1 MSTAFATF
9 GSGGAEPYARALLR
23 DDRTLYLHSEAH
35 KTSFEMDLSRW
46 SEDADATDFRLLAGA
61 TGPVL
66 DIGCGPGRMV
76 KAAMGQGLAALGI
89 DVSQTAIDI
98 ARESGLMVLK
108 RSVFDRLPREG
119 QWGSAL
125 LVDGNIGIG
134 GDPLA
139 LLARCAELIA
149 TAGAVIVEVHADPE
163 RDRAYNGTLVD
174 IHGQRSAEFPWA
186 EVGRDALETY
196 GRAAGLRLDQ
206 AWVTDGRG
214 FCRLVTA

>member
-1 MSTAFATF
+1 MSTALATF
-9 GSGGAEPYARALLR
+9 GSGGSEPYARALLR
-23 DDRTLYLHSEAH
+23 DDRTLFLHSELH

-46 SEDADATDFRLLAGA
+46 SEDADATDFALLADA
-61 TGPVL
+61 NGPVL

-108 RSVFDRLPREG
+108 RSIFERLPREG
-119 QWGSAL
+119 RWGSTL

-134 GDPLA
+134 GDPKA
-139 LLARCAELIA
+139 LLARCAELVA
-149 TAGAVIVEVHADPE
+149 PDGSVIVEVHADPE
-163 RDRAYNGTLVD
+163 RDRVYNGTLVD
-174 IHGQRSAEFPWA
+174 MHGYRSDEFPWA
-186 EVGRDALETY
+186 EVGRDALEEHAV
-196 GRAAGLRLDQ
+196 RVGLALDQ
-206 AWVTDGRG
+206 AWVTDGRS

>member
-1 MSTAFATF
+1 MSTALATF

-23 DDRTLYLHSEAH
+23 DDRSLFLHSGLHE
-35 KTSFEMDLSRW
+35 TSFEMDLSRW
-46 SEDADATDFRLLAGA
+46 SEDADATDFSLLADA
-61 TGPVL
+61 NGPVL

-134 GDPLA
+134 GDPTA

-149 TAGAVIVEVHADPE
+149 HDGAVIVEVHVDPE
-163 RDRAYNGTLVD
+163 RDRTYNGTLVD
-174 IHGQRSAEFPWA
+174 MHGYQSDEFPWA
-186 EVGRDALETY
+186 EVGRDALEEH
-196 GRAAGLRLDQ
+196 GIRAGLRLAQ
-206 AWVTDGRG
+206 AWVTDGRS